1 MEKYSQFR
9 DRGNS
14 PPKIQVCH
22 MLILYSDG
30 YRALS
35 FCLDTRISG
44 RNIHPRRYLPLPPAI
59 LHHLFSRL
67 LPLLPLPSFACYL

>member
-1 MEKYSQFR
+1 M
-9 DRGNS
+9 G
-14 PPKIQVCH
+14 VCH
-22 MLILYSDG
+22 MLIFYSDG

-44 RNIHPRRYLPLPPAI
+44 RNIHPRRYLPLPPTT
-59 LHHLFSRL
+59 LHRLFSRL